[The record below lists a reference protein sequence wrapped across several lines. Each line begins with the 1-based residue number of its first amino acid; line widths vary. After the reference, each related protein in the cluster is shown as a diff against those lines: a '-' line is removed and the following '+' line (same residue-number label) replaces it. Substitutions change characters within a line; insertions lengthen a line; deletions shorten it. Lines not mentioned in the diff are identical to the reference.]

1 MDLALAELKDDPHSG
16 YTRAY
21 VAYFAARL
29 GDPAR
34 AEDEIIQAK
43 EEAPSDTKVTRRSVL
58 TYEALGQRDRAIEAL
73 NEAPPELLYELNR
86 HPDLSDFRQDL
97 RFKQVVAKYVKGGK

>member
-1 MDLALAELKDDPHSG
+1 
-16 YTRAY
+16 
-21 VAYFAARL
+21 
-29 GDPAR
+29 
-34 AEDEIIQAK
+34 
-43 EEAPSDTKVTRRSVL
+43 VL